1 MTQFRPHIS
10 SPEKLGRE
18 RGAVM
23 QRWTR
28 PFSTRRVRGRGR
40 ACMAWRGARTRLFS
54 PRPRVLVPNF
64 LVTSSVTN
72 LDTYNPDLDSYKR
85 DKDFFVI
92 KKFCHKKIFCYQKY
106 FFKNF
111 CHQKFLLLKHF
122 FIKLRQK
129 KNFFFNNF
137 AY

>member
-1 MTQFRPHIS
+1 MFAS
-10 SPEKLGRE
+10 EKLGRE

-28 PFSTRRVRGRGR
+28 PFSTRRVRGRVR

-72 LDTYNPDLDSYKR
+72 LDTYNPDLDSYMR
-85 DKDFFVI
+85 DKDFFII
-92 KKFCHKKIFCYQKY
+92 KKVCHQKLCHKKYFVIRNIFSKI
-106 FFKNF
+106 FV
-111 CHQKFLLLKHF
+111 
-122 FIKLRQK
+122 IR
-129 KNFFFNNF
+129 NFFHQNIFSSDF
-137 AY
+137 DKKKILL